1 MAEQS
6 IQIIFMLGGPGSGKG
21 TQSELLCSQRNMAHL
36 SVGDL
41 LREEIG
47 KPGTSYGPIIEEN
60 MRNGRVGPK
69 EITVALLK
77 DAMFKSDTEPSSRL
91 QFVIDGKMRWQFT
104 NGPF

>member
-6 IQIIFMLGGPGSGKG
+6 IRIIFMLGGPGSGKG
-21 TQSELLCSQRNMAHL
+21 THSELLCSQRNMAHL

-69 EITVALLK
+69 EATVALLK

-91 QFVIDGKMRWQFT
+91 LFVIDGKMRWQLT
-104 NGPF
+104 NGSF